1 MDYHDE
7 KKKFEDKY
15 ENSLIKYSYYLI
27 GLNITALGYTV
38 SITKNLIIN
47 ELTTLLLFA
56 CIFWLLSTLI
66 GLLFL
71 RLKISA
77 KYYSSLFYSSLF
89 QLKKESNE
97 MSRTIYKDKV
107 TEIRAEHEKKTSPL
121 SKKMVIYYNLIHML
135 FFVGVLFFMAWHILI
150 ILKSNQ

>member
-7 KKKFEDKY
+7 KRKLEDKY
-15 ENSLIKYSYYLI
+15 DNNLIKYSYYLI

-47 ELTTLLLFA
+47 KLTTLLLIA

-77 KYYSSLFYSSLF
+77 QYFSSLFYSNLF

-97 MSRTIYKDKV
+97 MSRMNYKDKV
-107 TEIRAEHEKKTSPL
+107 TEIRAEHENNTYPL
-121 SKKMVIYYNLIHML
+121 SKKMMIYYNLIHVF